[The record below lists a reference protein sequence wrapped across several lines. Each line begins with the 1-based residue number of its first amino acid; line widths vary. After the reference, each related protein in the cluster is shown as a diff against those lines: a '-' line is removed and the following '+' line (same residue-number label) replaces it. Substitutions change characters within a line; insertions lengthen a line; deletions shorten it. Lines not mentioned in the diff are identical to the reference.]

1 MVIMDLVAAQAAA
14 AFMARAVIQAVAVF
28 MARALKVTKVVIISN
43 LAKEVSSNTNPGFR
57 VTQSS

>member
-1 MVIMDLVAAQAAA
+1 MEITGRAVAQAVA
-14 AFMARAVIQAVAVF
+14 AFMARAAIQAVAVF

>member
-1 MVIMDLVAAQAAA
+1 
-14 AFMARAVIQAVAVF
+14 MARATAQAVAVF
-28 MARALKVTKVVIISN
+28 MARALKVIKVVIISN